1 MNAITLLDEQ
11 HDEVDALFER
21 IERADGAR
29 KKAIFDELADLL
41 AIHATIEEKMFYPA
55 AEAKQTDDILLESV
69 EEHLAIKR
77 LVADLL
83 GMSPSDRN
91 FDAKCSVLK
100 EQVQHHVREER
111 TELFPKARK
120 LLDAEQLDAL
130 GQEMYANTE
139 SLKGMRPRMN
149 VPQETKTAATL
160 PSPHAP

>member
-41 AIHATIEEKMFYPA
+41 AVHATIEEKMFYPA

-130 GQEMYANTE
+130 GQEMYAKTE

-149 VPQETKTAATL
+149 VPQETKAAATL